1 MTDNDCC
8 FMTSFA
14 TQFAWFA
21 NRGMHDNPWYKNT
34 YFPASAQV
42 YGFTDQGYRIQNIVF
57 WRTPMIQS
65 REIIRQADRKWFKTQ
80 DWSAFN
86 NHWGKDITGRG
97 WGTGAGDTPNGY
109 GVEKIGNDGGSKG
122 KHKILEFS

>member
-42 YGFTDQGYRIQNIVF
+42 ICFKNLLYYTH
-57 WRTPMIQS
+57 MINSS
-65 REIIRQADRKWFKTQ
+65 RDPV
-80 DWSAFN
+80 S
-86 NHWGKDITGRG
+86 
-97 WGTGAGDTPNGY
+97 
-109 GVEKIGNDGGSKG
+109 
-122 KHKILEFS
+122 

>member
-1 MTDNDCC
+1 
-8 FMTSFA
+8 
-14 TQFAWFA
+14 
-21 NRGMHDNPWYKNT
+21 
-34 YFPASAQV
+34 
-42 YGFTDQGYRIQNIVF
+42 
-57 WRTPMIQS
+57 MIRS

-97 WGTGAGDTPNGY
+97 WGTGAGDTPTGY

-122 KHKILEFS
+122 KHKILEFLMIFEIRDLLLQNYYRAKTFKIFIFFIEPP